1 MRVMIRIKRKIDS
14 SPFLKSVVVLFSGN
28 VFANLISF
36 LSIPILSRIYSD
48 IAFGD
53 YAIVIST
60 AAIVNGIS
68 TLGLTSAIMIP
79 VEENKAKS
87 VFTTA
92 WISHILVSTFCFVL
106 ALILL
111 PVYSIYSIT
120 GSYSCSLLLMYLYV
134 LLVGTFSLLSV
145 YANRLRKNRILFW
158 NAMINSLALLCL
170 AIPFGLWGWG
180 GTGFLMASTG
190 GYLVANIQ
198 MLYHMNPFKKIA
210 YRDCISVYK
219 GFKDFVIYQFP
230 SNLIST
236 FTIQLPNQLFS
247 AYFGNAS
254 LGGYAMCERILG
266 VPMRLIG
273 APITTIYFR
282 HSSECIRECKDISGF
297 TYILITRI
305 LILAFLPVLILFSCS
320 EVLFTFILGDSWLLV
335 GKIVSILIFPYVLL
349 FCSNCVSY
357 CLVVIGK
364 QKINLY
370 LSLLYL
376 MLIVAS
382 VVSGFY
388 IFSDFVS
395 VVICFAVALIVFN
408 LLNLLV
414 IFYYLRKDFGRF
426 VKFIGIYL
434 LSIYL
439 GFILIK
445 YL

>member
-1 MRVMIRIKRKIDS
+1 
-14 SPFLKSVVVLFSGN
+14 
-28 VFANLISF
+28 
-36 LSIPILSRIYSD
+36 
-48 IAFGD
+48 
-53 YAIVIST
+53 
-60 AAIVNGIS
+60 
-68 TLGLTSAIMIP
+68 
-79 VEENKAKS
+79 
-87 VFTTA
+87 
-92 WISHILVSTFCFVL
+92 
-106 ALILL
+106 
-111 PVYSIYSIT
+111 
-120 GSYSCSLLLMYLYV
+120 
-134 LLVGTFSLLSV
+134 
-145 YANRLRKNRILFW
+145 
-158 NAMINSLALLCL
+158 
-170 AIPFGLWGWG
+170 
-180 GTGFLMASTG
+180 
-190 GYLVANIQ
+190 
-198 MLYHMNPFKKIA
+198 MNPFKKIA
-210 YRDCISVYK
+210 YRDCVSVYK
-219 GFKDFVIYQFP
+219 DFKDFIIYQFP

-320 EVLFTFILGDSWLLV
+320 EVLFT
-335 GKIVSILIFPYVLL
+335 ILIFPYVLL

-388 IFSDFVS
+388 VFSDFVS

-426 VKFIGIYL
+426 VRFIGIYL

-439 GFILIK
+439 GLILIK